1 MKKIII
7 IFAAAVMA
15 LCACSKGYTPDSSY
29 DVVGGKTSYKYSA
42 GRTYMMCIVDDLMA
56 CALEDL
62 EIAIKEGK
70 TSVNWASRFNGMEI
84 TKEADDKWQL
94 TFSNP
99 LTIGGSLYDTT
110 FKMMAERIVD
120 QQNNGHANWVVEITG
135 SRIEQKGYRCTF
147 ESIDPISFNA
157 NGISSGWNDLH
168 GTLSM
173 NVYEKDKIK
182 DRCLLTMDGRPSDA
196 TFMRGL

>member
-1 MKKIII
+1 
-7 IFAAAVMA
+7 MA
-15 LCACSKGYTPDSSY
+15 LSACSKGYSPDSSD

-84 TKEADDKWQL
+84 NKEADNIWQL
-94 TFSNP
+94 TFSKP

-110 FKMMAERIVD
+110 FKMKAERKVS
-120 QQNNGHANWVVEITG
+120 QQTNGHMNWVVEISG
-135 SRIEQKGYRCTF
+135 SRMEQKGYRCTF
-147 ESIDPISFNA
+147 ESVDTISFNA
-157 NGISSGWNDLH
+157 DGISSGWNNLH

-173 NVYEKDKIK
+173 IVYENDKIK
-182 DRCLLTMDGRPSDA
+182 DRCLLTLDGKPSDA